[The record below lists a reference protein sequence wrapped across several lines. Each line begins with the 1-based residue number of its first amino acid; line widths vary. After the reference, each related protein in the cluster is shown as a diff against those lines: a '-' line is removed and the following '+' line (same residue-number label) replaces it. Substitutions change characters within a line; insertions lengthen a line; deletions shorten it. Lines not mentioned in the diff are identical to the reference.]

1 MKLED
6 VGERALL
13 DLARDICEKGHPVSI
28 GVGDDGAA
36 VEIEEGELVVTTDML
51 IEGVHFSSDI
61 PIEQMGSK
69 AVIVNL
75 SDLAA
80 MGAKPLG
87 LVYSIGVQKD
97 KEVSFISELLR
108 GMNSTARSYDAHL
121 VGGDL
126 NEAEEVIISG
136 TAFGWAAEDELLKRS
151 GAGAGDVIGVTGE
164 LGAATAATKV
174 MVEGL
179 SFEGREV
186 LERAML
192 EPVAR
197 IKEGRI
203 LSESGRA
210 TSAVDITDGLAA
222 NLWQI
227 SRMSDVKM
235 MVDYESFP
243 ISEAARDFAEEQDVD
258 LDEFALYGGEDFE
271 LLFTVD
277 SEAWEEVE
285 EKIRDLGTKVTKIG
299 KVEEGEGVY
308 LRRGGEVEELSDRG
322 YEHFRE

>member
-1 MKLED
+1 MKLDD
-6 VGERALL
+6 VGERTLL
-13 DLARDICEKGHPVSI
+13 DLARDLCEEGKPVKI
-28 GVGDDGAA
+28 GVGDDAAA
-36 VEIEEGELVVTTDML
+36 VDIDEGELVATTDML
-51 IEGVHFSSDI
+51 IENIHFAPNIS
-61 PIEQMGSK
+61 IEQMGSR

-87 LVYSIGVQKD
+87 LVYSIGAPGD
-97 KEVSFISELLR
+97 KETNFISKLLR
-108 GMNSTARSYDAHL
+108 GMNSTARGYDAYL

-136 TAFGWAAEDELLKRS
+136 TAFGWTPEDELLTRS
-151 GAGAGDVIGVTGE
+151 GARPGDVVGVTGE

-179 SFEGREV
+179 SFEGREA

-197 IKEGRI
+197 VKEGRI
-203 LSESGRA
+203 LSESGQA
-210 TSAVDITDGLAA
+210 TSAVDITDGIAA

-227 SRMSDVKM
+227 ARMSEVGM
-235 MVDYESFP
+235 TIDYENLP
-243 ISEAARDFAEEQDVD
+243 ISEAAREFAEEQDVD
-258 LDEFALYGGEDFE
+258 VDEFALYGGEDFE

-277 SEAWEEVE
+277 SEAWGEVE
-285 EKIRDLGTKVTKIG
+285 KKIRDMSTGVSRIG
-299 KVEEGEGVY
+299 EVKEGEGVY
-308 LRRGGEVEELSDRG
+308 IEREGEVEKLPDRG